1 MVVRDPRVLEPGASR
16 SDVQID
22 ACRPTRRRRRRPRRV
37 CLLNQLPAALFPS
50 SFACVYVWR
59 TGCARVCVCVCACI
73 CVRALFTRSLGVARS
88 HVRLSVRLSIWS
100 GSAQFAA
107 NVGLLLRILSDAYLS
122 YRLYASASRR
132 CTTCAESR
140 LQRLARDL
148 I

>member
-50 SFACVYVWR
+50 SFACMYVWR
-59 TGCARVCVCVCACI
+59 TGCVCVCVCVLVFVSEHC
-73 CVRALFTRSLGVARS
+73 SLGHWVSLARMSVCPSVCLSGPAPRNLPLMSACCYASFQTAISPTDYPHPPVDVAR
-88 HVRLSVRLSIWS
+88 HVLNL
-100 GSAQFAA
+100 GC
-107 NVGLLLRILSDAYLS
+107 SDWPG
-122 YRLYASASRR
+122 
-132 CTTCAESR
+132 
-140 LQRLARDL
+140 